1 MATLNEKINLARDLF
16 GTSKTDAPS
25 VNRISGTATAD
36 SSDGTVTVQLDDGDV
51 IELGTIGSVRS
62 GQTVTVHVQGNSAQV
77 IAAEGWGDAIQT
89 TVDEAAE
96 VANATNQHF
105 WSDDN
110 GAHITEVTQDE
121 WNDSSDPNYHSGYN
135 SLWNS
140 LGLLFRRALNN
151 LVAITQGAVT
161 FYDGSGN
168 NAANVTA
175 SFGSS
180 GAQVGKSGD
189 AHIVMDYRSLQTFDK
204 GGAGFFT
211 VADMRDDTGFA
222 EITSVFAG
230 DGERWRFNSSPSANP
245 VSGVTVTVSDS
256 SGGARSVYNNGA
268 FLIVDFATPPTAGA
282 TITVEYTTDSADAK
296 FYTVGTR
303 MQGAAIGAMS
313 YAEGRE
319 TTASGYAAHA
329 EGHETTA
336 SQWAAHAE
344 GYQTVASLS
353 YAHAEGQETTAS
365 HLAAHAEGW
374 GSEASGQQSH
384 AEGAYTVASGT
395 YSHAQNEVT
404 IAAGQSQTAI
414 GKYNVADTTSALII
428 GNGAGPS
435 NRSNALTVDWN
446 GNVSLGGGLSLYGG
460 TTFGGMFSTDA
471 VSTTIGS
478 ISAGASKWVTIDT
491 TRANHAAIALVGYY
505 INGAN
510 MLVPYCARMSG
521 TDAQFALRN
530 SGTSASSSS
539 ATIEAQVLYVKTA

>member
-96 VANATNQHF
+96 VANAINQHF

-140 LGLLFRRALNN
+140 LGLLFRKAMNN
-151 LVAITQGAVT
+151 LVSITQSGTT

-168 NAANVTA
+168 AAANVTA

-180 GAQVGKSGD
+180 GAQIGKVGES
-189 AHIVMDYRSLQTFDK
+189 HIELDYRSMRMIDKNGSAYFD
-204 GGAGFFT
+204 
-211 VADMRDDTGFA
+211 VRDLRDDTGYA
-222 EITSVFAG
+222 TITDTFTG
-230 DGERWRFNSSPSANP
+230 DGTRTSFFTSMAISLPAQTTVA
-245 VSGVTVTVSDS
+245 VSDGSGGTVTVYSNAVSFS
-256 SGGARSVYNNGA
+256 SA
-268 FLIVDFATPPTAGA
+268 PTDGA
-282 TITVEYTTDSADAK
+282 TITVIYKNNTGDAK
-296 FYTVGTR
+296 SYTFGTR
-303 MQGAAIGAMS
+303 
-313 YAEGRE
+313 
-319 TTASGYAAHA
+319 ASGSNV
-329 EGHETTA
+329 GGK
-336 SQWAAHAE
+336 S
-344 GYQTVASLS
+344 VAM
-353 YAHAEGQETTAS
+353 GTNVTAS
-365 HLAAHAEGW
+365 HGRSVAMGASTITSSSNSLAMGI
-374 GSEASGQQSH
+374 
-384 AEGAYTVASGT
+384 Y
-395 YSHAQNEVT
+395 NEPVPN
-404 IAAGQSQTAI
+404 TAF
-414 GKYNVADTTSALII
+414 II
-428 GNGAGPS
+428 GNGTS
-435 NRSNALTVDWN
+435 TNRSNALTVDWS
-446 GNVSLGGGLSLYGG
+446 GNVEAAGDVSGATLSSAGGLTL
-460 TTFGGMFSTDA
+460 FGSTAFDGMFSTDA
-471 VSTTIGS
+471 VSTPIGS
-478 ISAGASKWVTIDT
+478 IAAGSSKWVTIDT